1 MQLGIVG
8 LGRMGGNIARR
19 LMRAGHRTVVHDRNR
34 EAVVG
39 LEGEGAQGAHD
50 LGALVQKLK
59 APRAV
64 WGMLPAGEPTEQT
77 IAQLA
82 QVLEPGDAIIDGGN
96 TFYKDDMRRAAE
108 LGKRGLH
115 YLDVG
120 TSGGVW
126 GLDRGYCMMIGGE
139 KAVFERLEPLFRA
152 LAPGVGDIPRTHGR
166 SGEHER
172 AEHGYIHAGPPG
184 AGHYVKMVH
193 NGIEYGL
200 MQAYAEGFDLLRSK
214 GGTELPED
222 QRFDLNVAEIA
233 EVWRR
238 GSVVTSWLLD
248 LTADALVAD
257 PTLAQFSGS
266 VSDSGPST
274 PPSNR
279 RCRYR
284 CCPVR
289 CSPASARASSRAP
302 MATRSCRPCAWA
314 SVATSRK
321 KTDDPTDHTCCS
333 ALHAVPVW
341 RQR

>member
-19 LMRAGHRTVVHDRNR
+19 LMRAQHQTVVHDRNH
-34 EAVVG
+34 EAVVA
-39 LEGEGAQGAHD
+39 LQGEGAQGAAD
-50 LGALVQKLK
+50 LAGLVQQLT

-64 WGMLPAGEPTEQT
+64 WVMLPAGEPTEQT
-77 IAQLA
+77 IAALA
-82 QVLEPGDAIIDGGN
+82 DLLEPGDAIIDGGN

-108 LGKRGLH
+108 LASRGLH

-126 GLDRGYCMMIGGE
+126 GLERGYCMMIGGDTE
-139 KAVFERLEPLFRA
+139 VFERLEPLFAA
-152 LAPGVGDIPRTHGR
+152 LAPGVGDIPRTHGM
-166 SGEHER
+166 SGEHQR

-214 GGTELPED
+214 GGENLPTE

-248 LTADALVAD
+248 LTADALAKD
-257 PTLAQFSGS
+257 AQLSTFSGA
-266 VSDSGPST
+266 VSDSGEGRWT
-274 PPSNR
+274 
-279 RCRYR
+279 
-284 CCPVR
+284 VE
-289 CSPASARASSRAP
+289 AA
-302 MATRSCRPCAWA
+302 
-314 SVATSRK
+314 VEQ
-321 KTDDPTDHTCCS
+321 
-333 ALHAVPVW
+333 AVPVPVLSSALFARFRS
-341 RQR
+341 RQQQGTFGDKVLSAMRLGFGGHVEAKPE